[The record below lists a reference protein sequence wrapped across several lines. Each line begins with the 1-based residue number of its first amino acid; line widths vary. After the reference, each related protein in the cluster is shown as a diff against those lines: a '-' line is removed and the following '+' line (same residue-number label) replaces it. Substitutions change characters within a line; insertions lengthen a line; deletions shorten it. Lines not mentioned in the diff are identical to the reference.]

1 MVNNET
7 KKQRKET
14 TMNMVTKENQ
24 DHLNLE
30 KRKVILDERAKKQKQ
45 SLSKITSKVIAKL
58 TNNQLEVLIDK
69 LIRNEIFALVV
80 TRPLFI
86 NKIKMVNKY
95 LREVRGINL
104 KEKYSK

>member
-30 KRKVILDERAKKQKQ
+30 KRKVILDERA
-45 SLSKITSKVIAKL
+45 
-58 TNNQLEVLIDK
+58 
-69 LIRNEIFALVV
+69 
-80 TRPLFI
+80 
-86 NKIKMVNKY
+86 
-95 LREVRGINL
+95 
-104 KEKYSK
+104 